1 MIYDASALK
10 KIKNR
15 RNCRTAK
22 IWGWI
27 LLVMGVMS
35 LFGDTGSFELSA
47 FVTSLAFIAA
57 GAMLLI
63 TARCKVR
70 KWDKYES
77 FINNHGNTPIPFL
90 AEKMGLPP
98 EKVRADVQD
107 MINRN
112 FFIYQNGNVDA
123 YINGKYDML
132 ILSVNGIPLEPLNS
146 GQSPDAAGTAA
157 GSQSSP
163 QQQGTQQSAKT
174 DRPATYAELI
184 HTAAAKTQ
192 DESVKQALAGIERSI
207 NRVGQKL
214 REQPELGSMDSVTR
228 MKTSY
233 IPKTMAL
240 LKKYNDGSLNA
251 ETTSKVEEVL
261 KNCAKAFGEIE
272 NKIFERDNTET
283 QVDVDVLKQMLE
295 REGLLGS
302 DFDIK

>member
-35 LFGDTGSFELSA
+35 LFGDTGSFELSMFITSLIFIVA
-47 FVTSLAFIAA
+47 GVMLLVTSI
-57 GAMLLI
+57 
-63 TARCKVR
+63 RKVR

-112 FFIYQNGNVDA
+112 FFIYQNGNVEA

-146 GQSPDAAGTAA
+146 GQSPNAAGAAA

-163 QQQGTQQSAKT
+163 QQGTQQSAKT
-174 DRPATYAELI
+174 DRPVTYAELI

-192 DESVKQALAGIERSI
+192 DESVRQALADIERSI
-207 NRVGQKL
+207 NRTGQKL
-214 REQPELGSMDSVTR
+214 REQPELGSMDSVAR

-240 LKKYNDGSLNA
+240 LKKYNEGSLNA
-251 ETTSKVEEVL
+251 ETTMKVEEVL

-283 QVDVDVLKQMLE
+283 QMDVDVLKQMLE

>member
-1 MIYDASALK
+1 MIYDASTLK

-15 RNCRTAK
+15 RSCRSEK

-27 LLVMGVMS
+27 LLVMGVLS
-35 LFGDTGSFELSA
+35 LFGDTGA
-47 FVTSLAFIAA
+47 FDFAAFIVSLMFIAA
-57 GAMLLI
+57 GVLLLV
-63 TARCKVR
+63 TARHKVR
-70 KWDKYES
+70 KWDRYEA
-77 FINNHGNTPIPFL
+77 FINPRGNTPIPFL

-98 EKVRADVQD
+98 DRVRADVQD

-112 FFIYQNGNVDA
+112 FFIYQNGNVEA

-146 GQSPDAAGTAA
+146 GQSPNAAGTAA

-163 QQQGTQQSAKT
+163 QQGTQHSAKA
-174 DRPATYAELI
+174 DRPVTYAELI

-192 DESVKQALAGIERSI
+192 DESVRQALADIERSI

-214 REQPELGSMDSVTR
+214 REQPELGSMDSVAR

-233 IPKTMAL
+233 IPKTMEL
-240 LKKYNDGSLNA
+240 LKKYNEGSLNA
-251 ETTSKVEEVL
+251 ETTLKVEEVL

-272 NKIFERDNTET
+272 NKIFERDNTEI

>member
-1 MIYDASALK
+1 MIYDAHALK

-15 RNCRTAK
+15 RTCRTAK

-27 LLVMGVMS
+27 LLGIGVMS
-35 LFGDTGSFELSA
+35 LLGDAKSFDLST
-47 FVTSLAFIAA
+47 FVTSLLFVVA
-57 GAMLLI
+57 GASILI
-63 TARCKVR
+63 TAICKVR

-98 EKVRADVQD
+98 ERVRADVQD

-112 FFIYQNGNVDA
+112 FFIYQNGDVEAD
-123 YINGKYDML
+123 INGRYDML
-132 ILSVNGIPLEPLNS
+132 ILSVNGIPLEPLNGMQDPAAS
-146 GQSPDAAGTAA
+146 GVAPDRNR
-157 GSQSSP
+157 GSR
-163 QQQGTQQSAKT
+163 QQQGTQ
-174 DRPATYAELI
+174 ATYAELI
-184 HTAAAKTQ
+184 KTAAAKTQ
-192 DESVKQALAGIERSI
+192 DESVRQALAGIERSI
-207 NRVGQKL
+207 ERIGQKL
-214 REQPELGSMDSVTR
+214 SEKPELSSIDSVAR

-240 LKKYNDGSLNA
+240 IKKYNDSSLNA
-251 ETTSKVEEVL
+251 ETTLKVEEML

-283 QVDVDVLKQMLE
+283 QVDIDVLTQMLE

>member
-35 LFGDTGSFELSA
+35 LFGDTGSFELSMFITSLIFIVA
-47 FVTSLAFIAA
+47 GVMLLVTSI
-57 GAMLLI
+57 
-63 TARCKVR
+63 RKVR

-112 FFIYQNGNVDA
+112 FFIYQNGNVEA

-146 GQSPDAAGTAA
+146 GQSPNAAGAAA

-163 QQQGTQQSAKT
+163 QQGTQQSAKT
-174 DRPATYAELI
+174 DRPVTYAELI

-192 DESVKQALAGIERSI
+192 DESVRQALADIERSI
-207 NRVGQKL
+207 NRTGQKL
-214 REQPELGSMDSVTR
+214 REQPKLGSMDSVAR

-240 LKKYNDGSLNA
+240 LKKYNEGSLNA
-251 ETTSKVEEVL
+251 ETTLKVEEVL

>member
-15 RNCRTAK
+15 MNCRSEK

-35 LFGDTGSFELSA
+35 LFGDTGSFELSM
-47 FVTSLAFIAA
+47 FITSLIFIVA
-57 GAMLLI
+57 GVMLLI
-63 TARCKVR
+63 TSRCKVR
-70 KWDKYES
+70 KWDRYEA
-77 FINNHGNTPIPFL
+77 FINPRGNTPIPFL
-90 AEKMGLPP
+90 AEKMELPP

-112 FFIYQNGNVDA
+112 FFIYQNGNVEA

-146 GQSPDAAGTAA
+146 GQSPDTAGTAA

-163 QQQGTQQSAKT
+163 QQGTQHSAQT
-174 DRPATYAELI
+174 GRPATYAELI
-184 HTAAAKTQ
+184 HTATAKTQ
-192 DESVKQALAGIERSI
+192 DESVRQALAGIERSI

-214 REQPELGSMDSVTR
+214 REQPELGSMDSVAR

-233 IPKTMAL
+233 IPKTKAL
-240 LKKYNDGSLNA
+240 LKKYNEGSLNA
-251 ETTSKVEEVL
+251 ETTLKVEDVL

-283 QVDVDVLKQMLE
+283 QVDVDVLTQMLE

>member
-1 MIYDASALK
+1 M
-10 KIKNR
+10 
-15 RNCRTAK
+15 
-22 IWGWI
+22 
-27 LLVMGVMS
+27 
-35 LFGDTGSFELSA
+35 
-47 FVTSLAFIAA
+47 
-57 GAMLLI
+57 
-63 TARCKVR
+63 
-70 KWDKYES
+70 
-77 FINNHGNTPIPFL
+77 
-90 AEKMGLPP
+90 
-98 EKVRADVQD
+98 QD

-146 GQSPDAAGTAA
+146 GQSPDTAGTAA

-163 QQQGTQQSAKT
+163 QQGTQQSVKT

-184 HTAAAKTQ
+184 HMAAAKTQ
-192 DESVKQALAGIERSI
+192 DESVRQALAGIERSI

-214 REQPELGSMDSVTR
+214 REQPELGSMDSVAR

-240 LKKYNDGSLNA
+240 LKKYNEGSLNA
-251 ETTSKVEEVL
+251 ETTLKVEEVL

-283 QVDVDVLKQMLE
+283 QVDVDVLTQMLE
-295 REGLLGS
+295 WEGLLGS

>member
-27 LLVMGVMS
+27 LLVMGVLS
-35 LFGDTGSFELSA
+35 LFGETGAFDLST
-47 FVTSLAFIAA
+47 FMISLMIIAA
-57 GAMLLI
+57 GVLLLVTSI
-63 TARCKVR
+63 RKVR

-90 AEKMGLPP
+90 AEKMGQPP

-146 GQSPDAAGTAA
+146 GQSPNAAGTAA

-163 QQQGTQQSAKT
+163 QQGTQQSAKT

-184 HTAAAKTQ
+184 HMAAAKTQ
-192 DESVKQALAGIERSI
+192 DESVRQALAGIERSI

-214 REQPELGSMDSVTR
+214 REQPELGSMDSVAR

-240 LKKYNDGSLNA
+240 LKKYNEGSLNA
-251 ETTSKVEEVL
+251 ETTLKVEEVL

-283 QVDVDVLKQMLE
+283 QVDVDVLTQMLE

>member
-1 MIYDASALK
+1 MIYEASALK

-35 LFGDTGSFELSA
+35 LFGDTGSFELSMFITSLIFIVA
-47 FVTSLAFIAA
+47 GVLLLVTSI
-57 GAMLLI
+57 
-63 TARCKVR
+63 RKVR

-112 FFIYQNGNVDA
+112 FFIYQNGNVEA

-146 GQSPDAAGTAA
+146 GQSPNAAGAAA

-163 QQQGTQQSAKT
+163 QQGTQQSSKT

-184 HTAAAKTQ
+184 HMAAAKTQ
-192 DESVKQALAGIERSI
+192 DESVRQALAGIERSI

-214 REQPELGSMDSVTR
+214 REQPELGSMDSVAR

-240 LKKYNDGSLNA
+240 LKKYNEGSLNA
-251 ETTSKVEEVL
+251 ETTLKVEEVL

-283 QVDVDVLKQMLE
+283 QVDVDVLTQMLE
-295 REGLLGS
+295 WEGLLGS

>member
-35 LFGDTGSFELSA
+35 LFGDTGSFELSMFITSLIFIVA
-47 FVTSLAFIAA
+47 GVMLLVTSI
-57 GAMLLI
+57 
-63 TARCKVR
+63 RKVR

-112 FFIYQNGNVDA
+112 FFIYQNGNVEA

-146 GQSPDAAGTAA
+146 GQSPNAAGAAA

-163 QQQGTQQSAKT
+163 QQGTQQSAKT
-174 DRPATYAELI
+174 DRPVTYAELI

-192 DESVKQALAGIERSI
+192 DESVRQALADIERSI
-207 NRVGQKL
+207 NRTGQKL
-214 REQPELGSMDSVTR
+214 REQPELGSMDSVAR

-240 LKKYNDGSLNA
+240 LKKYNEGSLNA
-251 ETTSKVEEVL
+251 ETTLKVEEVL

>member
-27 LLVMGVMS
+27 LLVMGVLS
-35 LFGDTGSFELSA
+35 LFGETGAFDLST
-47 FVTSLAFIAA
+47 FMISLMIIAA
-57 GAMLLI
+57 GVLLLVTSI
-63 TARCKVR
+63 RKVR

-146 GQSPDAAGTAA
+146 GQSPDTAGTAA

-163 QQQGTQQSAKT
+163 QQGTQQSAKT
-174 DRPATYAELI
+174 GRPATYAELI
-184 HTAAAKTQ
+184 HMAAAKTQ
-192 DESVKQALAGIERSI
+192 DGKSKKRRSVIKRLHQKQIAIARRS
-207 NRVGQKL
+207 GK
-214 REQPELGSMDSVTR
+214 P
-228 MKTSY
+228 
-233 IPKTMAL
+233 IPKYLDQEM
-240 LKKYNDGSLNA
+240 
-251 ETTSKVEEVL
+251 
-261 KNCAKAFGEIE
+261 
-272 NKIFERDNTET
+272 ER
-283 QVDVDVLKQMLE
+283 K
-295 REGLLGS
+295 RG
-302 DFDIK
+302 

>member
-1 MIYDASALK
+1 MIYDAHALK

-22 IWGWI
+22 TWGWI
-27 LLVMGVMS
+27 LLVMGVLS
-35 LFGDTGSFELSA
+35 LFGNTGSFELST
-47 FVTSLAFIAA
+47 FVTSLMLAAA
-57 GAMLLI
+57 GALLLI
-63 TARCKVR
+63 TAIRKVR

-112 FFIYQNGNVDA
+112 FFIYQNGDVEAD
-123 YINGKYDML
+123 INGRYDML
-132 ILSVNGIPLEPLNS
+132 ILSVNGIPLEPLN
-146 GQSPDAAGTAA
+146 GMQNPAAAGTASA
-157 GSQSSP
+157 RNQGSP
-163 QQQGTQQSAKT
+163 QQTGQ
-174 DRPATYAELI
+174 ATFAELI
-184 HTAAAKTQ
+184 KTAAAKTQ

-207 NRVGQKL
+207 DRISRKL
-214 REQPELGSMDSVTR
+214 SEKPELSSIDSVAR

-240 LKKYNDGSLNA
+240 IKKYNDSSLNA
-251 ETTSKVEEVL
+251 ETTRRVEEML

-283 QVDVDVLKQMLE
+283 QVDIDVLTKMLE

>member
-27 LLVMGVMS
+27 LLIMGVLS
-35 LFGDTGSFELSA
+35 LFGDTGSFDLST
-47 FVTSLAFIAA
+47 FIISLMIIAA
-57 GAMLLI
+57 GVMLLVTSI
-63 TARCKVR
+63 RKVR
-70 KWDKYES
+70 KWDRYES

-146 GQSPDAAGTAA
+146 GQSPNAAGAAA

-163 QQQGTQQSAKT
+163 QQSAKT

-192 DESVKQALAGIERSI
+192 DESVRQALAGIERSI
-207 NRVGQKL
+207 NRIGQKL
-214 REQPELGSMDSVTR
+214 REQPELGSMDSVAR

-240 LKKYNDGSLNA
+240 IKKYNEGSLNA
-251 ETTSKVEEVL
+251 ETTLKVEEVL

>member
-15 RNCRTAK
+15 RSCRSEK

-35 LFGDTGSFELSA
+35 LFGDTGSFELSMFITSLIFIVA
-47 FVTSLAFIAA
+47 GVLLLVTSI
-57 GAMLLI
+57 
-63 TARCKVR
+63 RKVR

-112 FFIYQNGNVDA
+112 FFIYQNGNVEA

-146 GQSPDAAGTAA
+146 GQSPNAAGTAA
-157 GSQSSP
+157 GSQSSS
-163 QQQGTQQSAKT
+163 QQGTQQSAKT
-174 DRPATYAELI
+174 DR
-184 HTAAAKTQ
+184 
-192 DESVKQALAGIERSI
+192 
-207 NRVGQKL
+207 
-214 REQPELGSMDSVTR
+214 
-228 MKTSY
+228 
-233 IPKTMAL
+233 
-240 LKKYNDGSLNA
+240 
-251 ETTSKVEEVL
+251 
-261 KNCAKAFGEIE
+261 
-272 NKIFERDNTET
+272 
-283 QVDVDVLKQMLE
+283 
-295 REGLLGS
+295 
-302 DFDIK
+302 

>member
-47 FVTSLAFIAA
+47 FITSLAFIAA

-70 KWDKYES
+70 KWDRYES
-77 FINNHGNTPIPFL
+77 FINNRGNTPIPFL

-132 ILSVNGIPLEPLNS
+132 MMSVNGIPLEPLNS
-146 GQSPDAAGTAA
+146 GQSPDAAGAA
-157 GSQSSP
+157 TGESQSSP
-163 QQQGTQQSAKT
+163 QQSANT

-192 DESVKQALAGIERSI
+192 DESVRQALAGIEHSI

-214 REQPELGSMDSVTR
+214 REQPELGSMDSVAR

-240 LKKYNDGSLNA
+240 LKKYNEGSLNA
-251 ETTSKVEEVL
+251 ETTLKVEEVL

-272 NKIFERDNTET
+272 NKICERDNTET
-283 QVDVDVLKQMLE
+283 QVDVDVLKQILE

-302 DFDIK
+302 DFDRK